1 MEFEKTATCLAIEIG
16 CGDRNDRIEA
26 IEMALRAAATVP
38 SGMVRVGTE
47 DLTLLGTLPVTE
59 DRCVIGEG
67 ATVYGECSWRNYP
80 SIVTFDYIFLDISD
94 GDRLKPMSH
103 TEGCTATK
111 ARSRK
116 VWSTPAAAQAA
127 RVRGGEG

>member
-47 DLTLLGTLPVTE
+47 DMTMDYDSGFDGPYRTIIVRDQTRAKPVSLSEIHSLG
-59 DRCVIGEG
+59 
-67 ATVYGECSWRNYP
+67 
-80 SIVTFDYIFLDISD
+80 
-94 GDRLKPMSH
+94 LKPPGGVDSADYVQSLRCP
-103 TEGCTATK
+103 E
-111 ARSRK
+111 S
-116 VWSTPAAAQAA
+116 PAAAQAA
-127 RVRGGEG
+127 RERGGEGC